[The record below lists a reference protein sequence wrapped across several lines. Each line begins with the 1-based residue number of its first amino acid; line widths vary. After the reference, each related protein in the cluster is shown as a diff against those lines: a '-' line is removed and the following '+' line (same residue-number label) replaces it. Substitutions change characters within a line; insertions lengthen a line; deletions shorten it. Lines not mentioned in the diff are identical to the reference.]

1 MPKKRLPAIADKA
14 VWEKVTKGRA
24 AIRWD
29 NVYSRE
35 NMEGNRRNPRRDA
48 AVHGESLRDTRQE

>member
-35 NMEGNRRNPRRDA
+35 NMEKEIG
-48 AVHGESLRDTRQE
+48 GTQEGMLLSMEKV